1 MDTEKI
7 VNDIEQAVRELIEI
21 AEPKA
26 GSIFILGGSSSE
38 IQGEKIGS
46 ATDLDL
52 GEKVIKRIIAIL
64 ADFDLYLA
72 VQGCEHTN
80 RALVVERECQQKFS
94 LPEVNVVP
102 HRRAGGA
109 FATAAFND
117 FIDPVTVEEIEADLG
132 LDIGDALIGMHLKNV
147 AVPVR
152 LEIKSVGAAHLTAA
166 KTRLKLVGGARA
178 KYRPE

>member
-1 MDTEKI
+1 MDSAKI
-7 VNDIEQAVRELIEI
+7 VNEIEQAVRELIEKT
-21 AEPKA
+21 APKA

-52 GEKVIKRIIAIL
+52 GEKIIKRIIPIL
-64 ADFDLYLA
+64 AEFDLYLA

-80 RALVVERECQQKFS
+80 RALIVERACQQKFS
-94 LPEVNVVP
+94 LPEVNVIP
-102 HRRAGGA
+102 HRQAGGA
-109 FATAAFND
+109 FATAAFNN
-117 FIDPVTVEEIEADLG
+117 FADPAAVEEIAADLG
-132 LDIGDALIGMHLKNV
+132 LDIGDALIGMHLKNI

-152 LEIKSVGAAHLTAA
+152 LTIDSIGAAHLTAA

-178 KYRPE
+178 KYREE